1 MHNQDQVRIARSAKD
16 RMPEAERALATAAPD
31 SPLDGGLLTVW
42 KGGRMDHDREITS
55 LAGETAALQAIVSR
69 VLHQIGQIDPRV
81 RHAIR
86 VGFDEAANQIDAMA
100 IAAGGKSRSEH
111 FAKAVKLIEV
121 LRLIVLK
128 RDEPT
133 HSA

>member
-1 MHNQDQVRIARSAKD
+1 
-16 RMPEAERALATAAPD
+16 
-31 SPLDGGLLTVW
+31 
-42 KGGRMDHDREITS
+42 MDHDREITS

-69 VLHQIGQIDPRV
+69 VLHQIGQVDPRV

-86 VGFDEAANQIDAMA
+86 VGFDEAANQIDALA
-100 IAAGGKSRSEH
+100 IAAGGKARSEH
-111 FAKAVKLIEV
+111 FAKAIKLIEV

-133 HSA
+133 HSASKLAAENPEPAAAK

>member
-1 MHNQDQVRIARSAKD
+1 
-16 RMPEAERALATAAPD
+16 MPEAERALATAAPD

-100 IAAGGKSRSEH
+100 IAAGGKNRPEH

-121 LRLIVLK
+121 LRFVVLK

>member
-1 MHNQDQVRIARSAKD
+1 
-16 RMPEAERALATAAPD
+16 MPEAERALATAARD
-31 SPLDGGLLTVW
+31 SPLDGVCLSYGR
-42 KGGRMDHDREITS
+42 GERMDHDREITS

-69 VLHQIGQIDPRV
+69 VLHQIGQVDPRV

-100 IAAGGKSRSEH
+100 IAAGGKNRPDH

-121 LRLIVLK
+121 LRFVVLK

-133 HSA
+133 HSV